1 MMHLQFKFPA
11 MTNDNY
17 FNDLV
22 TEFPLLK
29 SKIMEEYA
37 EMVHFRME
45 IFADYTLEQIKT
57 GNITELNKCFSFQE
71 ANISLMT
78 PHLRNALVVSY
89 CEALLLGECADKM
102 KSLINLMPPKLK
114 NIYFDNE
121 KWYNYL
127 VEKSRL

>member
-1 MMHLQFKFPA
+1 

-22 TEFPLLK
+22 IQFPLLK
-29 SKIMEEYA
+29 SKIMEDDA

-45 IFADYTLEQIKT
+45 RFADYTIEQIKK
-57 GNITELNKCFSFQE
+57 GDITELNKCFSFQE
-71 ANISLMT
+71 TNIDLM
-78 PHLRNALVVSY
+78 PSDLRNALVVSY

-114 NIYFDNE
+114 DIYIDYE
-121 KWYNYL
+121 KWYNDL
-127 VEKSRL
+127 VEKSTQ